1 MTIEEITE
9 NELDERYEQHIDKM
23 IKERCDEN

>member
-1 MTIEEITE
+1 MTIKEITE
-9 NELDERYEQHIDKM
+9 NEFDEMYEANIDQM

>member
-1 MTIEEITE
+1 MTIEEITA
-9 NELDERYEQHIDKM
+9 NEINKRYEQHIDKM

>member
-9 NELDERYEQHIDKM
+9 NELAERYEANIDKM